1 MAEHPQVAAV
11 IVARLSAI
19 CLGLP
24 EAWQE
29 SAWTGTRW
37 MVGKKNFAHVVAI
50 ADGWPPAY
58 AQAAGHPGP
67 LTVLTFRLPQA
78 RADAPRFRRAPFFR
92 PVWFANIVGLALDDG
107 TDWDEVADLLA
118 ESYCV
123 LAPKKLA
130 ARVERG

>member
-1 MAEHPQVAAV
+1 MAEHPEVAAA

-29 SAWTGTRW
+29 RAWTGTRW

-50 ADGWPPAY
+50 AEGWPPAY

-67 LTVLTFRLPQA
+67 LTVLTFGVVVVREIRQ
-78 RADAPRFRRAPFFR
+78 RALMGSRSIDT
-92 PVWFANIVGLALDDG
+92 GG
-107 TDWDEVADLLA
+107 Q
-118 ESYCV
+118 
-123 LAPKKLA
+123 
-130 ARVERG
+130 